1 MKQIYD
7 FEQYNPP
14 ALNERIIR
22 EESERRKLRIQ
33 TALVALAGILIQIVV
48 IALGIGIIGEYPNIA
63 AICFLYELLSTTGGS
78 VLAVVYTQKGGLI
91 I

>member
-22 EESERRKLRIQ
+22 EECKRRKLRIQ
-33 TALVALAGILIQIVV
+33 TALVALAGVLIQIVV
-48 IALGIGIIGEYPNIA
+48 IALGIGVIGEYPIIA
-63 AICFLYELLSTTGGS
+63 AVCFLYVLLSTTGGS
-78 VLAVVYTQKGGLI
+78 ILVAVYTQKGGMI

>member
-48 IALGIGIIGEYPNIA
+48 IALGFGIIGEYPIIA
-63 AICFLYELLSTTGGS
+63 TICFLYVLLSTTGGS
-78 VLAVVYTQKGGLI
+78 VLAVVYTQKGGMIL
-91 I
+91 

>member
-48 IALGIGIIGEYPNIA
+48 ITLGIGIIGEYPNIA
-63 AICFLYELLSTTGGS
+63 AICFLYVLLSTTGGS

>member
-22 EESERRKLRIQ
+22 KKIEKKKLRLQ
-33 TALVALAGILIQIVV
+33 TVLIALAGILIQII
-48 IALGIGIIGEYPNIA
+48 IAIFGFEAMEEYPI
-63 AICFLYELLSTTGGS
+63 ITVFCCLYVLLSTAGES
-78 VLAVVYTQKGGLI
+78 ILAVVYTQKGGMI
-91 I
+91 S

>member
-22 EESERRKLRIQ
+22 EKIEKKKLRLQ
-33 TALVALAGILIQIVV
+33 TVLIAFAGILIQII
-48 IALGIGIIGEYPNIA
+48 IAILHGW
-63 AICFLYELLSTTGGS
+63 
-78 VLAVVYTQKGGLI
+78 
-91 I
+91 